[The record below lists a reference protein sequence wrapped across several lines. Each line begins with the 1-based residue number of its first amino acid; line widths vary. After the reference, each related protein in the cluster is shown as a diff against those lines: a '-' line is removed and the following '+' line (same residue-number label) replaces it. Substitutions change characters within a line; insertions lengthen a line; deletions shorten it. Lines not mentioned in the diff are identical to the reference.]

1 MNSKVSVLVVNIDHY
16 MSKFDVQADLDT
28 IHQISKQSPV
38 SCPIVLPY
46 LYFRPE
52 NYLHATFD
60 SLQKI
65 VRLLPMLEKC
75 LEELLHMRRQRVAQ
89 SMQARQSTENS
100 STERH
105 FKKRKHI
112 NRLEIVK
119 KKSIYGMMT
128 EDIFFI
134 QVFLHDPGDKK
145 RLAEILD
152 EGPLAG
158 ISMQTFESHI
168 PYLLQFTSDYN
179 IPPMGWITLN
189 KVKFRPPLPFIAN
202 ASDAAGQPAVIPSI
216 PLVSPIALQPKL
228 TDPMEEESPIFQA
241 LGSATT
247 CPLSAYSPFRSQVQS
262 LQPGFFSQQ
271 TVAEDCVWKF
281 RLPTDIQDNQIYQ
294 KDVGNGDGVPKGL
307 NAEALVSYNLDE
319 KDQEEVQK
327 LLQGLSEGDLVWSQ
341 VPSTPPQPA
350 PPQHPQHSQPV
361 NQSET
366 TVPRPSSVPIM
377 EKDSTCELEI
387 DSHALHIDNIN
398 LGKTEFGAELWA
410 EEKARCARLGIKLEA
425 AADMPY
431 TYTMDRLVQAKEKE
445 YYGRLSS
452 LVEKGKA
459 LRKNT
464 KDVLKGQQH
473 VARTISAE
481 VFSQFLTAQDHH
493 EVQESLE
500 HGNSNEGKDSLE
512 SAFDEWARD
521 TIQFTANEAI
531 MQDSIVQELMSQ
543 DDDGIADSLIE
554 DYVKSQKP
562 SQPELSVNIKDYAG
576 KDDDEEEHSQE
587 MIDKEAQDI
596 LSSTQLDENHH
607 PLASEVKHALSS
619 KSLPIS
625 NGIAIAT
632 DNSPIIP
639 YQSGTR
645 VAEICHESNSTGLA
659 SPVNL
664 DRELEDSGWLYSTP
678 PTLPPVIPP
687 AKATS
692 SKMIKFDTVKIPAF
706 VRDEQKTDDSRAP
719 DGKKPPLPPARRNE
733 RKERAALSLVSALG
747 GKRSLISSSES
758 PPNYISGILR
768 TDSGSAKKSR
778 RAVSFAPTTVESAEA
793 LSVIETQ
800 VINEEHF
807 SGLNSIGSEMHQA
820 TSSSLPLFTDP
831 SGRIRVS
838 TISVSDIQKVNI
850 AIGNTAKSLSLVP
863 TFLPPCGKTLI
874 PLQSLGLP
882 LVINTPAHFSLL
894 DDATKE
900 KKSMQNLSGYAGY
913 QNRSN
918 RNVPYIGSHPEF
930 DGGVACDVLG
940 SDINDASLP
949 KRFRCLVPTFSPP
962 MLANLE
968 RSQDKSVKAKAKS
981 SSIVEGAQGTPS
993 SWLKSQIAT
1002 PTQTPGSSIESQ
1014 EAKHEIGRASNV
1026 ENDHMT
1032 RLIVLSMEL
1041 FCCTRKDLLPNPKFD
1056 AIQCV
1061 VWIADDM
1068 LRNASTEQL
1077 NRFGGIICI
1086 VNGSGAKSASELEM
1100 EKHNLF
1106 MHLRTSRLPADTLI
1120 DLVYSEEGL
1129 FQKFL
1134 LLVKDIDPDFLVG
1147 YENLSQSYGYFI
1159 KRGIVLGINAVEQL
1173 SRVPREQPS
1182 FRNTILSGGIATT
1195 DDDGAAL
1202 DAGDV

>member
-16 MSKFDVQADLDT
+16 MSKIDVQADLDT

-75 LEELLHMRRQRVAQ
+75 LEELLHMRRQRVGQ

-105 FKKRKHI
+105 VKKRKHI

-189 KVKFRPPLPFIAN
+189 KVKFRPPLPFIADDL
-202 ASDAAGQPAVIPSI
+202 DAAGQPAVIPSI
-216 PLVSPIALQPKL
+216 PLVSPIAPQPNL
-228 TDPMEEESPIFQA
+228 TKPIEEDSPIFQA

-247 CPLSAYSPFRSQVQS
+247 CPPSAYSPFRSPVRS

-281 RLPTDIQDNQIYQ
+281 RLPTDNQAYQ
-294 KDVGNGDGVPKGL
+294 EDVRNGDGAPNGL
-307 NAEALVSYNLDE
+307 NAETLVSYNLDE

-341 VPSTPPQPA
+341 VASTPPQPV
-350 PPQHPQHSQPV
+350 PPQHPQHPQPV
-361 NQSET
+361 YQSVS
-366 TVPRPSSVPIM
+366 TVPRPSAISIM

-398 LGKTEFGAELWA
+398 LGKAEFGAELWA
-410 EEKARCARLGIKLEA
+410 EERARCARLGIKLEA
-425 AADMPY
+425 PADMPY
-431 TYTMDRLVQAKEKE
+431 THSMDRLVQAKERE
-445 YYGRLSS
+445 YYCRLSS

-473 VARTISAE
+473 VARTVSAE

-500 HGNSNEGKDSLE
+500 HGDSNEGKDSLE

-543 DDDGIADSLIE
+543 EDGGIAGSLVE

-562 SQPELSVNIKDYAG
+562 SQPELSVKVKDYVG
-576 KDDDEEEHSQE
+576 KEYDEEEQSQE

-607 PLASEVKHALSS
+607 HLPIEVKPA

-625 NGIAIAT
+625 NSIAILT

-639 YQSGTR
+639 YQSVTR
-645 VAEICHESNSTGLA
+645 VAEVRYESNCTGLA

-692 SKMIKFDTVKIPAF
+692 SKKIKFDTVKIPAF

-719 DGKKPPLPPARRNE
+719 EIPSGNKPPLPPARRKE
-733 RKERAALSLVSALG
+733 RKDGAALSLVSALG
-747 GKRSLISSSES
+747 GKRSLNASSES
-758 PPNYISGILR
+758 PPNSVSGILR

-793 LSVIETQ
+793 HGVIETQ
-800 VINEEHF
+800 GINEEHV

-820 TSSSLPLFTDP
+820 ASSSLPLFTDP

-850 AIGNTAKSLSLVP
+850 VIGNTAKSLSLVP
-863 TFLPPCGKTLI
+863 TFLPPCGKSLI

-918 RNVPYIGSHPEF
+918 RNVRYIGSNPEF
-930 DGGVACDVLG
+930 DGGVACEVLG
-940 SDINDASLP
+940 SDINDALLP
-949 KRFRCLVPTFSPP
+949 KRFRCLIPTFSPP

-968 RSQDKSVKAKAKS
+968 RSQDNSVKVKAKS
-981 SSIVEGAQGTPS
+981 CSIVEGAQGTPS

-1014 EAKHEIGRASNV
+1014 EAKHEKGRASNV
-1026 ENDHMT
+1026 ENDQMN

-1077 NRFGGIICI
+1077 NRFGGIICK

-1106 MHLRTSRLPADTLI
+1106 MHLQTSRLPADTLI
-1120 DLVYSEEGL
+1120 DLVYSEEDL

-1159 KRGIVLGINAVEQL
+1159 KRGTVLGVNAVEQL

-1182 FRNTILSGGIATT
+1182 FRNTILSGGIATA